1 MKYATNLATRSGD
14 LKEIIDALNSW
25 ALSPGGAPSQ
35 ALKKALGRYHHAVK
49 NGTYEPIAWE
59 FAYAR
64 NTLNKKTK
72 PNAEFLALFDEQEAI
87 PKTVRGESPTSDP
100 NASAAPWEE

>member
-1 MKYATNLATRSGD
+1 MKYATNLAARSDD
-14 LKEIIDALNSW
+14 LKEIVDALNSW
-25 ALSPGGAPSQ
+25 ALSPGGTPSQ

-49 NGTYEPIAWE
+49 SGRYEPIAWE
-59 FAYAR
+59 FAYTR

-72 PNAEFLALFDEQEAI
+72 PNADFLAFFEESEAT
-87 PKTVRGESPTSDP
+87 PKTIRGESPTSGP